1 MPKNRKPS
9 QNDKTPC
16 KNSDKKYNAMQKKLT
31 QNVKIYAKKLT
42 PNGKIY
48 AKKLRGEKTARSFCA
63 FYFVRFI
70 ILCYFTILPRFRRC
84 FSGVLLRRFAP

>member
-9 QNDKTPC
+9 QNDKTPR
-16 KNSDKKYNAMQKKLT
+16 KNSYKKYNAMQKKLT
-31 QNVKIYAKKLT
+31 QN
-42 PNGKIY
+42 GKIC
-48 AKKLRGEKTARSFCA
+48 AKNSHRTAKFAQKNSAAKRRREA
-63 FYFVRFI
+63 FARFI